1 MEFAD
6 QLAEVRTLLNR
17 AQAASTTEE
26 ALDLAVGAYLQAAGY
41 ITLFEEIQK
50 GAKALITEIFA
61 ETGHTEA
68 VTSAGKVVVS
78 KPSVTVSYDAKALDI
93 LIRDDA
99 DLAMR
104 LSAYRKE
111 TMRAGTMRI
120 TANK

>member
-1 MEFAD
+1 MQLTD

-17 AQAASTTEE
+17 AQTASTTEA

-50 GAKALITEIFA
+50 DAKALITEVFT
-61 ETGHTEA
+61 ETGQTDA
-68 VTSAGKVVVS
+68 VTSAGKVAIS
-78 KPSVTVSYDAKALDI
+78 KPSISVAYDAKSLDI
-93 LIRDDA
+93 LLRDDA
-99 DLAMR
+99 DLALR

-111 TMRAGTMRI
+111 IMRAGTMRI